1 MTYTTPTRRSEA
13 VQRALDRLSQ
23 ATNVVLSTHLNAD
36 GDGAGSE
43 VALAAWLRD
52 RGVESWIVNPTPF
65 PDRFRFLVPESGWV
79 LDATSPQARETC
91 TKADLAVVVDTGE
104 VPRLGRVKP
113 MIEDLPKV
121 VVDHHPPGDQSI
133 EGTKLIDPSASA
145 TGELVYDL
153 IAAAGAHWTPVA
165 DLAIYVAI
173 MTDTG
178 SFRFSN
184 ATADCHRL
192 VAELVERGVDP
203 EQVHRR
209 VYGVLEP
216 RGLRLLQASLEE
228 LELDERGA
236 VAWMTV
242 PLDAYRSLGATPDD
256 LEGLVDYPR
265 SLKGIEVGI
274 LFRALEDGAT
284 KISLRSNGSVDVNDV
299 ARRFGGG
306 GHVKAAGALVAR
318 PLEEVRSEV
327 VAATLNAVTGTSS

>member
-1 MTYTTPTRRSEA
+1 M
-13 VQRALDRLSQ
+13 
-23 ATNVVLSTHLNAD
+23 STHLNAD

-52 RGVESWIVNPTPF
+52 RGAKAWIVNPTPF
-65 PDRFRFLVPESGWV
+65 PDRFGFLMPVSGWA
-79 LDATSPQARETC
+79 LEAGSPEAREAC
-91 TKADLAVVVDTGE
+91 AYADLAVVLDTGE

-113 MIEDLPKV
+113 MIETLPTV
-121 VVDHHPPGDQSI
+121 VIDHHPPGDRSI
-133 EGTKLIDPSASA
+133 EGTKLIDPRASA

-153 IAAAGAHWTPVA
+153 IAAAGAHWTPVT
-165 DLAIYVAI
+165 DVAIYVAI

-184 ATADCHRL
+184 ATADCHRI

-216 RGLRLLQASLEE
+216 RGLRLLQASLGE
-228 LELDERGA
+228 LELDERGS

-242 PLDAYRSLGATPDD
+242 PLEAYRSLGATPDD

-284 KISLRSNGSVDVNDV
+284 KVSLRSNGSVDVNDV

-327 VAATLNAVTGTSS
+327 VAATLDAVSGNSH